1 MTLAQ
6 DLPTHCSTASGSSA
20 LSTPARHWSPG
31 LCVWCGGE
39 DSIEV
44 YKNEHRCATC
54 RQHESIVAEARDFL
68 GMYGLRP
75 LGGSLDS
82 EDEEEREHRVAA
94 RDARAALNA
103 SRLAEPPSR
112 EQIRK
117 AMTGTGS
124 SAVERVESISV
135 DSADTAA
142 QPQAARKSRPSRT
155 RAPRKTEAST
165 GSGRARSARTASG
178 PATDVDLQTL
188 ESRVTTLLDKLS
200 AIDTQITEK
209 SSSGGLAARARIK
222 DLERQRTTV
231 LHTLA
236 ALEKA
241 RRLQTG

>member
-54 RQHESIVAEARDFL
+54 RQHEDVVTEARDFL

-103 SRLAEPPSR
+103 RRLAEPPSR

-117 AMTGTGS
+117 AMTGTRS
-124 SAVERVESISV
+124 SAVERVESIDV
-135 DSADTAA
+135 DAGSTTA
-142 QPQAARKSRPSRT
+142 QPQGARKPAPS
-155 RAPRKTEAST
+155 RAPRKSESGTGAS
-165 GSGRARSARTASG
+165 RVRSTRKASS

-188 ESRVTTLLDKLS
+188 ESRVTTLLDKLG
-200 AIDTQITEK
+200 AIDAQITEK
-209 SSSGGLAARARIK
+209 SASGGLAARARIK